1 MRPAC
6 LYVGHTTHSRLSPR
20 PHSFTYGVFQI
31 LIDIDR
37 IDEAVSGLRC
47 FAKGRF
53 GIFSFAERDHGD
65 RTDTRLRSWVEEKLR
80 QTGITASAHTI
91 RLLCFPR
98 VLGFVFNPLS
108 IFFVHAA
115 DGRLE
120 AVIYEVN
127 NTVGQSHAYVTPAT
141 GAAKERQAAR
151 KRFYVSPF
159 YKVEGGYRFKL
170 AVPAETFHLVI
181 NKQVEGVIDFTASQT
196 AERRELTDAA
206 LLKLFF
212 AMPFM
217 TLGVVAAIHLEA
229 VKLLLKGAPF
239 GASPPGPKTSFSA
252 GRAISG
258 LSWNDDDADTQRGAR
273 HERDGSGFDVRRSG
287 ERVV

>member
-1 MRPAC
+1 MRPAS
-6 LYVGHTTHSRLSPR
+6 LYVGHTTHSRLKPR
-20 PHSFTYGVFQI
+20 PHRFSYSVFQI
-31 LIDIDR
+31 LIDVDR
-37 IDEAVSGLRC
+37 IGEAVAGLSC
-47 FAKGRF
+47 LSKGRF
-53 GIFSFAERDHGD
+53 GLFSFAERDHGA
-65 RTDTRLRSWVEEKLR
+65 RAEAPLRPWVEEKLA
-80 QTGITASAHTI
+80 QSQIVASAHTI

-98 VLGFVFNPLS
+98 ILGFVFNPLS

-127 NTVGQSHAYVTPAT
+127 NTVGQSHAYVVPAT
-141 GAAKERQAAR
+141 GAAKERQSVD
-151 KRFYVSPF
+151 KCFYVSPF
-159 YKVEGGYRFKL
+159 YRVEGGYRFKL
-170 AVPAETFHLVI
+170 TAPAETFHLVI
-181 NKQVEGVIDFTASQT
+181 NKQVEGVVDFTASQT

-217 TLGVVAAIHLEA
+217 TLGVVAAIHFEA

-239 GASPPGPKTSFSA
+239 GASPPGPKTGFSV

-258 LSWNDDDADTQRGAR
+258 LSWNDDDADTKRGAL

>member
-1 MRPAC
+1 MPPVS
-6 LYVGHTTHSRLSPR
+6 LYVGHTTHSRLKPR
-20 PHSFTYGVFQI
+20 PHRFTYGVFQI

-37 IDEAVSGLRC
+37 IDEAVAGLRC
-47 FAKGRF
+47 FGRGRF
-53 GIFSFAERDHGD
+53 GLFSFADRDHGA
-65 RTDTRLRSWVEEKLR
+65 RTDTPLRPWVEEKLR
-80 QTGITASAHTI
+80 EGGIAAGAHTI

-98 VLGFVFNPLS
+98 ILGFVFNPLS
-108 IFFVHAA
+108 IFFIHAA

-127 NTVGQSHAYVTPAT
+127 NTVGQSHAYVVPAT
-141 GAAKERQAAR
+141 GAAKERQSAD
-151 KRFYVSPF
+151 KCFYVSPF

-170 AVPAETFHLVI
+170 TTPADTFHLTI
-181 NKQVEGVIDFTASQT
+181 AKQVDGAVDFTASQT

-212 AMPFM
+212 AMPLM
-217 TLGVVAAIHLEA
+217 TLGVVVAIHFEA
-229 VKLLLKGAPF
+229 LRLLLKGAVF
-239 GASPPGPKTSFSA
+239 GASPQGPKTSFSV

-258 LSWNDDDADTQRGAR
+258 LSWNDDDADTQRGAQ